1 MIKKT
6 GNKYV
11 VAFPQ
16 RAAGQENKRV
26 AKPSHIAGTLCT
38 IVPKIFKNLVKKLVD
53 NLMIFMQK

>member
-16 RAAGQENKRV
+16 REEGQENKWA
-26 AKPSHIAGTLCT
+26 AKPSHTAGTLGD
-38 IVPKIFKNLVKKLVD
+38 ILLEI
-53 NLMIFMQK
+53 I